1 MPCGDGATRL
11 SMSTILPSDY
21 PAFLRDLKA
30 KIQARQAR
38 AILAVSRELIHLYWE
53 IGQQIVERQE
63 QAGWGDAI
71 IAQIEKDLKREM
83 PDLEG
88 FSRRNLYRMR
98 QFYLAYREQGEF
110 VPQAVAQIPW
120 GHNVTLLEKL
130 KDPNQRM
137 WYLQQ
142 TLEQGWSRNV
152 LIHQIDSDLYSRQ
165 VNVVKSHNF
174 RETLPNPQSELVAQA
189 LKDPYVLD
197 FLTLKAGAKE
207 RDLQNGLVAKL
218 RDFLVEL
225 GQGFAYMGSEF
236 PLRVS
241 EQDFYLDLLFY
252 HYRLRCLVVIDLK
265 IGEFKPEDAGKM
277 NFYLSALDAQVK
289 HPDDRP
295 SVGIILCKSK
305 DNLIADYALSN
316 LNRAIGVSTY
326 RIADLPPEL
335 QSELPTPEQFQ
346 QVLDEVNEVDEM

>member
-1 MPCGDGATRL
+1 
-11 SMSTILPSDY
+11 MSKSDNTLPDSY
-21 PAFLRDLKA
+21 PEFLRDLKA
-30 KIQARQAR
+30 RIQARQTR
-38 AILAVSRELIHLYWE
+38 AMLAVNQELIALYWE

-63 QAGWGDAI
+63 TAGWGDAVI
-71 IAQIEKDLKREM
+71 TQLERDLKREM

-98 QFYLAYREQGEF
+98 TLYLAYREQSET
-110 VPQAVAQIPW
+110 VPQLVAQIPW
-120 GHNVTLLEKL
+120 GHNIVLLEKV
-130 KDPNQRM
+130 KDPVQQK

-142 TLEQGWSRNV
+142 TLEQGWSRNI
-152 LIHQIDSDLYSRQ
+152 LIHQIESKLYTRQ
-165 VNVVKSHNF
+165 VNQTKSHNF
-174 RETLPNPQSELVAQA
+174 GQALPSPQSELVEQA

-197 FLTLKAGAKE
+197 FLTLKQGAKE
-207 RDLQNGLVAKL
+207 RDLQNALLEKL

-225 GQGFAYMGSEF
+225 GNGFAFMGSEY

-241 EQDFYLDLLFY
+241 DQDFYLDLLFY

-305 DNLIADYALSN
+305 DRLIADYALAN
-316 LNRAIGVSTY
+316 LNRAIGISTY
-326 RIADLPPEL
+326 RLGEIPSEL
-335 QSELPTPEQFQ
+335 QSELPTVEQLQQALDFGEPEA
-346 QVLDEVNEVDEM
+346 VDEQVMD

>member
-1 MPCGDGATRL
+1 
-11 SMSTILPSDY
+11 MSELLPSDY
-21 PAFLRDLKA
+21 PEFLRDLKA
-30 KIQARQAR
+30 KIQARQTQ
-38 AILAVSRELIHLYWE
+38 AILAVNRNLIALYWE

-63 QAGWGDAI
+63 TSGWGDAVI
-71 IAQIEKDLKREM
+71 TQLERDLKREM

-98 QFYLAYREQGEF
+98 SLYLAYREQGEN
-110 VPQAVAQIPW
+110 VPQLVAQIPW
-120 GHNVTLLEKL
+120 GQNTVLLEKV
-130 KDPNQRM
+130 KDEAERE

-142 TLEQGWSRNV
+142 TLEQGWSRNI
-152 LIHQIDSDLYSRQ
+152 LIHQIESKLYTRQ
-165 VNVVKSHNF
+165 VSQIKSHNF
-174 RETLPNPQSELVAQA
+174 GQTLPSPQSELVEQA

-197 FLTLKAGAKE
+197 FLTLKKGAKE
-207 RDLQNGLVAKL
+207 RDLQNAILAKL

-225 GQGFAYMGSEF
+225 GNGFAFMGSEY

-241 EQDFYLDLLFY
+241 DQDFFLDLLFY

-305 DNLIADYALSN
+305 DRLIADYALTN

-326 RIADLPPEL
+326 ETGEIPSEL
-335 QSELPTPEQFQ
+335 QAELPTVQ
-346 QVLDEVNEVDEM
+346 QLQQALDFAELEDADE

>member
-1 MPCGDGATRL
+1 
-11 SMSTILPSDY
+11 MSELLPDDY
-21 PAFLRDLKA
+21 PKFLRDLKA
-30 KIQARQAR
+30 KIQARQTR
-38 AILAVSRELIHLYWE
+38 AILAVSQELISLYWE

-63 QAGWGDAI
+63 TAGWGDSVI
-71 IAQIEKDLKREM
+71 TQLERDLKREM

-98 QFYLAYREQGEF
+98 AFYLSYREQGET
-110 VPQAVAQIPW
+110 VPQVVAQIPW
-120 GHNVTLLEKL
+120 GHNIVLLEKV
-130 KDPNQRM
+130 KDPAERT

-142 TLEQGWSRNV
+142 TLGQGWSRNILV
-152 LIHQIDSDLYSRQ
+152 HQIESKLYDRQ
-165 VNVVKSHNF
+165 VSQTKSHNF
-174 RETLPNPQSELVAQA
+174 GQTLPSPQSELVEQA

-197 FLTLKAGAKE
+197 FLTLKQGAKE
-207 RDLQNGLVAKL
+207 RDLQNALLGKL

-225 GQGFAYMGSEF
+225 GNGFAFMGSEY

-241 EQDFYLDLLFY
+241 DQDFYLDLLFY

-305 DNLIADYALSN
+305 DRLIADYALAN
-316 LNRAIGVSTY
+316 MNRAIGISTY
-326 RIADLPPEL
+326 QTGEIPSEL
-335 QSELPTPEQFQ
+335 QSELPTVEQLQ
-346 QVLDEVNEVDEM
+346 QALDFAEPDDAVE

>member
-1 MPCGDGATRL
+1 
-11 SMSTILPSDY
+11 MSELLPSDY
-21 PAFLRDLKA
+21 PEFLRNLKA
-30 KIQARQAR
+30 KIQARQTR
-38 AILAVSRELIHLYWE
+38 AILAVNRELIALYWE

-63 QAGWGDAI
+63 TAGWGDAVI
-71 IAQIEKDLKREM
+71 TQLERDLKREM
-83 PDLEG
+83 PNLEG

-98 QFYLAYREQGEF
+98 SLYLAYREQGES
-110 VPQAVAQIPW
+110 VPQLVAQIPW
-120 GHNVTLLEKL
+120 GHNAVLLEKL
-130 KDPNQRM
+130 KDPAERE

-142 TLEQGWSRNV
+142 ALEQGWSRNILV
-152 LIHQIDSDLYSRQ
+152 HQIESKLYARQ
-165 VNVVKSHNF
+165 VSQTKSHNF
-174 RETLPNPQSELVAQA
+174 EQTLPSPQSELVEQA

-197 FLTLKAGAKE
+197 FLTLKQGAKE
-207 RDLQNGLVAKL
+207 RDLQNAILAKL

-225 GQGFAYMGSEF
+225 GNGFAFMGSEY

-241 EQDFYLDLLFY
+241 DQDFYLDLLFY

-305 DNLIADYALSN
+305 DRLIADYALAN

-326 RIADLPPEL
+326 ETGAIPSEL
-335 QSELPTPEQFQ
+335 QAELPTVEQLQ
-346 QVLDEVNEVDEM
+346 QVIGSTESEDFGE

>member
-1 MPCGDGATRL
+1 
-11 SMSTILPSDY
+11 MSELLPNDY
-21 PAFLRDLKA
+21 PDFLRSLKA
-30 KIQARQAR
+30 KIQARQTR
-38 AILAVSRELIHLYWE
+38 AVLAVNQELIALYWE

-63 QAGWGDAI
+63 TSGWGDAVI
-71 IAQIEKDLKREM
+71 TQLERDLKREM

-98 QFYLAYREQGEF
+98 SLYVAYREQGED
-110 VPQAVAQIPW
+110 VPQLVAQIPW
-120 GHNVTLLEKL
+120 GHNTVLLEKV
-130 KDPNQRM
+130 KDRTERE

-142 TLEQGWSRNV
+142 TLEQGWSRNI
-152 LIHQIDSDLYSRQ
+152 LIHQIESKLYTRQ
-165 VNVVKSHNF
+165 VSETKSHNF
-174 RETLPNPQSELVAQA
+174 SQTLPSPQSELIEQA

-197 FLTLKAGAKE
+197 FLTLKQGAKE
-207 RDLQNGLVAKL
+207 RDLQNGLLEKL

-225 GQGFAYMGSEF
+225 GNGFAFMGSEY

-241 EQDFYLDLLFY
+241 NQDFYLDLLFY

-305 DNLIADYALSN
+305 DRLIADYALAN

-326 RIADLPPEL
+326 QTGELPPEI
-335 QSELPTPEQFQ
+335 QAELPTVQQLQ
-346 QVLDEVNEVDEM
+346 QVLEVPEQNNESND

>member
-1 MPCGDGATRL
+1 
-11 SMSTILPSDY
+11 MSALLPSDY
-21 PAFLRDLKA
+21 PEFLRDLKA
-30 KIQARQAR
+30 KIQARQTR
-38 AILAVSRELIHLYWE
+38 AILAVSRELIGLYWE
-53 IGQQIVERQE
+53 IGQQIVNRQE
-63 QAGWGDAI
+63 TAGWGDAVI
-71 IAQIEKDLKREM
+71 TQLERDLKREM
-83 PDLEG
+83 PDLDG

-98 QFYLAYREQGEF
+98 SLYLSYREQGEN
-110 VPQAVAQIPW
+110 VPQLVAQIPW
-120 GHNVTLLEKL
+120 GHNTVLLEKV
-130 KDPNQRM
+130 KDPAERE

-152 LIHQIDSDLYSRQ
+152 LIHQIESKLYIRQ
-165 VNVVKSHNF
+165 VSQTKSHNF
-174 RETLPNPQSELVAQA
+174 GQTLPSPQSELVEQA
-189 LKDPYVLD
+189 LKDPYILD
-197 FLTLKAGAKE
+197 FLTLKQGAKE
-207 RDLQNGLVAKL
+207 RDLQNALLEKL

-225 GQGFAYMGSEF
+225 GNGFAFMGSEY

-241 EQDFYLDLLFY
+241 DQDFFLDLLFY

-305 DNLIADYALSN
+305 DRLIADYALAN

-326 RIADLPPEL
+326 QLGDLPIEL
-335 QSELPTPEQFQ
+335 QSELPTVEQLQ
-346 QVLDEVNEVDEM
+346 QVLEIPIVDETEE

>member
-1 MPCGDGATRL
+1 
-11 SMSTILPSDY
+11 MSALLPDDY
-21 PAFLRDLKA
+21 PEFLRTLKA
-30 KIQARQAR
+30 KIQARQTQ
-38 AILAVSRELIHLYWE
+38 AILAVNRELIALYWE
-53 IGQQIVERQE
+53 IGQQIVVRQE
-63 QAGWGDAI
+63 TSGWGDAI
-71 IAQIEKDLKREM
+71 ITQLERDLKRDM

-98 QFYLAYREQGEF
+98 ALYLAYREQGEN
-110 VPQAVAQIPW
+110 VPQLVAQIPW
-120 GHNVTLLEKL
+120 GHNTVLLEKV
-130 KDPNQRM
+130 KDAIERE
-137 WYLQQ
+137 WYMQQ

-152 LIHQIDSDLYSRQ
+152 LIHQIESKLYVRQ
-165 VNVVKSHNF
+165 VSQTKSHNF
-174 RETLPNPQSELVAQA
+174 EQTLPSPQSDLVEQA

-197 FLTLKAGAKE
+197 FLFLKKGAKE
-207 RDLQNGLVAKL
+207 RDLQNAILAKL

-225 GQGFAYMGSEF
+225 GNGFAFMGSEY

-241 EQDFYLDLLFY
+241 EQDFFLDLLFY

-305 DNLIADYALSN
+305 DRLIADYALTN

-326 RIADLPPEL
+326 ETGEVPSEL
-335 QSELPTPEQFQ
+335 QAELPTVQ
-346 QVLDEVNEVDEM
+346 QLQQALDFAELEDFDE